1 MQALCKVIEFQWP
14 KGSVRLYLKAHV
26 RGCLRLRTHGL
37 ALCPVF
43 ARLANWAATADHGLH
58 KHALGV
64 LPPVQAL

>member
-1 MQALCKVIEFQWP
+1 MQTLCKVTEFERP
-14 KGSVRLYLKAHV
+14 EASVRLYVKAHV
-26 RGCLRLRTHGL
+26 CGCLRLRAHGL

-43 ARLANWAATADHGLH
+43 ARMANWAATADHGLH